1 MPVFLFFSE
10 ETYVSVPDQLKKKGI
25 AHMIVGLSHNRV
37 TTESSAGCLTQAHIC
52 YAMPVVMWLYI

>member
-10 ETYVSVPDQLKKKGI
+10 ETYVSLPDQLKMI
-25 AHMIVGLSHNRV
+25 AHMIVSLSHYRV

-52 YAMPVVMWLYI
+52 YAMPVVMWLYK